1 MASRQGSALGG
12 GTLSTMT
19 QMDLPNLPGMRRS
32 ASAINP
38 KLYKE
43 FKNATAGSSRGEDAP
58 PTTGSFRF
66 GEQLFDDYDINSYDG
81 GDTGSKLMELKK
93 SLSQFPEK
101 SQSYNDTNG
110 RYSLISQKEDRE
122 RNIRNLPFSS
132 TTDASSVKSTY
143 VTAQRLV
150 CTYVA
155 YFTENYAKHME
166 EQSRSV
172 FIKLYLEDNSIE
184 IVEPKVENSG
194 GPCGKFLKRH
204 QILRPVNKSS
214 PRGTAPQGPLLYTVE
229 DFRAGACLEIY
240 DRTYYVVDCDAA
252 TRRYMTSV
260 GIDFGESSNLP
271 GSVYDPKTRPGMTRK
286 ALKTTGVK
294 KEKKHGVLGFFE
306 YDRKVLR
313 FFGAWDCRDSLYG
326 DDLRVKLHYSLADG
340 FIEIVPMHERNN
352 GRDKLPK
359 FLKKNAIMKAREDF
373 MTTTAPII
381 DDDSLQGYSSTGLI
395 SSGSMLTLFGEGPG
409 IEPAQPYHWT
419 DLKIGEVIP
428 VAAYNVVLIDAD
440 DFTRSFYASKEMPL
454 GQAIVPPAPVYPE
467 VSDEPP
473 PPLMAMPTKTKE
485 EGIKAAFFMGIS
497 LRFRAKFIDP
507 KEADKSREFVI
518 QYFMENDT
526 VQVMEP
532 PVRNSGHKG
541 GLFLARSQP
550 KGLFNPKELYLGA
563 NVNLLNHKF
572 TILDADMATFK
583 FMEGY
588 PDTWLMCNVEVV
600 SGKMKERKELLQRA
614 ILTYPGMAHAVI
626 DLSVMESIFKQAGL
640 KFVKQEAKTIF
651 RVIDPFHTNFCK
663 MSKLLK
669 FVMDL

>member
-1 MASRQGSALGG
+1 
-12 GTLSTMT
+12 MT

-43 FKNATAGSSRGEDAP
+43 FKAATASIGDAVQ
-58 PTTGSFRF
+58 PTGQFRF
-66 GEQLFDDYDINSYDG
+66 GEQLFDDYDGDSFD
-81 GDTGSKLMELKK
+81 GDTGSKLLELKK

-101 SQSYNDTNG
+101 SLSYNDTIG

-132 TTDASSVKSTY
+132 TTDASSIKSTY
-143 VTAQRLV
+143 VTAPRLV

-166 EQSRSV
+166 AQSRSV
-172 FIKLYLEDNSIE
+172 YIKLYLEDNSIE

-204 QILRPVNKSS
+204 QILRPISKTS
-214 PRGTAPQGPLLYTVE
+214 PRGQAPQGPLLYTSA
-229 DFRAGACLEIY
+229 DFYAGACLEIY

-252 TRRYMTSV
+252 TRRHMESV
-260 GIDFGESSNLP
+260 GIDFGESETLP
-271 GSVYDPKTRPGMTRK
+271 GSVYDPKSRPGMPRK
-286 ALKTTGVK
+286 ANKAGMK
-294 KEKKHGVLGFFE
+294 KDKKHGVLGFFE

-313 FFGAWDCRDSLYG
+313 FYGAWDCRDSLYG

-340 FIEIVPMHERNN
+340 LIEIVPMHERNS

-359 FLKKNAIMKAREDF
+359 FMKKNSVMKAREDF

-395 SSGSMLTLFGEGPG
+395 SSGSMLALFGEGPG
-409 IEPAQPYHWT
+409 VEPAKPYHWT
-419 DLKIGEVIP
+419 DLKIGDSIP
-428 VAAYNVVLIDAD
+428 VAAYNIVLIDAD
-440 DFTRSFYASKEMPL
+440 EFTRSFYASKEMTL
-454 GQAIVPPAPVYPE
+454 GQAIVPPPPVYPE
-467 VSDEPP
+467 VTDEPP

-518 QYFMENDT
+518 QYFMDNDT
-526 VQVMEP
+526 IQVMEP
-532 PVRNSGHKG
+532 PKRNSGHKG

-550 KGLFNPKELYLGA
+550 KGLFNPKELYLGSK
-563 NVNLLNHKF
+563 VTILNHNF
-572 TILDADMATFK
+572 TVLDADMATFK
-583 FMEGY
+583 FMESY

-600 SGKMKERKELLQRA
+600 SGKMKKRKELLMRA
-614 ILTYPGMAHAVI
+614 ILTYPGMAYAVI
-626 DLSVMESIFKQAGL
+626 DLSVMEAIFEQGKGGNRGYMGVSTVL
-640 KFVKQEAKTIF
+640 CLVSM
-651 RVIDPFHTNFCK
+651 V
-663 MSKLLK
+663 
-669 FVMDL
+669 